1 MKLSKLKSAG
11 MRTSVAGIL
20 TVGAFEVEYETWGK
34 RLVWKPGSEKR
45 KTCLKT
51 FILVQNSLGSFISCS
66 SNPTRTSSYEQYA
79 LWKSAGRLGT

>member
-34 RLVWKPGSEKR
+34 RLVWKTGSEKR
-45 KTCLKT
+45 KTC
-51 FILVQNSLGSFISCS
+51 G
-66 SNPTRTSSYEQYA
+66 
-79 LWKSAGRLGT
+79 